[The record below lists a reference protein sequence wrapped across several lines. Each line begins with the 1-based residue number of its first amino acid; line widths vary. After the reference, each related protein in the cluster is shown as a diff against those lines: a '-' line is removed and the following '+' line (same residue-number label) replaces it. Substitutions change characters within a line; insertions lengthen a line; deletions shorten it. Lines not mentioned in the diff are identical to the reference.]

1 MSSAKVLL
9 VDGNAII
16 HRSFHALPPLTTK
29 DGTMV
34 NAVYGFATALLKA
47 LKEIKPTHV
56 VVAFDK
62 KGPTFRDELYEQ
74 YKATRVAAAQ
84 ELYDQIPLAHE
95 LVSAF
100 NFPVVEADSVE
111 ADDVI
116 GTLAKSLTQ
125 AGDRVVILTGDM
137 DTMQLVSDKVS
148 VFTLRKGLSD
158 TVLYTPKEVKE
169 RYGFGPEMIIDYKA
183 LRGDPSDNIPGV
195 KGVGERTATDLILK
209 FGSLENLYRIL
220 EHQPNKAKDLSEKL
234 RLKLLEE
241 KEQAYLSK
249 KLATIKL
256 DVPIRFN
263 LEEAKVKNADAQK
276 LHDLFVKWEFKS
288 LVGKITQLV
297 NEPEEELAEV
307 SRKSADQ
314 GVLLAK
320 EKEKV
325 DYQLIDSEKDFQKF
339 IKELKNQNSFVLD
352 TETTSLN
359 VFEAKLLG
367 ISFAWQPK
375 KAFYVPVENKKWLA
389 ALTPVLENEKIQ
401 KWGHNLKYDA
411 KVLELAGIK
420 LAKQNFDSMIAS
432 YLLNAGSR
440 NHDLDTL
447 AFTEFGHQMI
457 PIENLIGKKGK
468 DLPAT
473 RGKAKQAGQLNMSQV
488 PVEKISEYSC
498 EDADY
503 TLRLA
508 KKFTPQLEH
517 QKLLKLF
524 SEIEMPLV
532 PVLEKLE
539 LNGVKVDKAFLK
551 QLSIKLTKTLNQLE
565 AKIKK
570 IGGADLNVNSPKQL
584 KEVLFSRLKLPV
596 QGIKKTKTGISTAA
610 GELEKLQGTHPIID
624 LILEHRELQK
634 LLSTYIDALPI
645 LIQKQTG
652 RVHTDFNQ
660 TITATGRLSSS
671 NPNFQNLP
679 IRTELGRFIRKAII
693 AEKGFKLISADY
705 SQIELR
711 IVASLAN
718 EKQMIEAFKN
728 GADIHRATAV
738 DIFGIPTEKITDEQ
752 RDAAKEVNF
761 GVLYGMGVWGLASRK
776 KISTQHARDFIDRY
790 FASRPNVQKFL
801 EETKEKAR
809 RLGYVETL
817 FGRKRFMPEMNSSM
831 GQVRAAAERMAVNF
845 PIQGTAADLLKLAM
859 IKVDKGLEKISPKTK
874 MILTVHD
881 ELVFE
886 TPKAEVEKVAKFV
899 KETMDNVY
907 ELKVPIAVEV
917 KVGDN
922 WEEMEEVGF

>member
-1 MSSAKVLL
+1 MSSPKVLL

-47 LKEIKPTHV
+47 LKEIRPTHV
-56 VVAFDK
+56 AVAFDK

-95 LVSAF
+95 LVAAF
-100 NFPVVEADSVE
+100 NFPVVEADGVE

-116 GTLAKSLTQ
+116 GTLAHRLTKE
-125 AGDRVVILTGDM
+125 GDRVVILTGDM

-148 VFTLRKGLSD
+148 VFSLRKGLSD
-158 TVLYTPKEVKE
+158 TVLYTPKEVKD
-169 RYGFGPEMIIDYKA
+169 RYSFGPEKIIDYKA

-195 KGVGERTATDLILK
+195 KGVGEKTATDLILQ
-209 FGSLENLYRIL
+209 FQSIDNMYRIL
-220 EHQPNKAKDLSEKL
+220 EHQPNKAKGLSEKL
-234 RLKLLEE
+234 KLKLMEE

-249 KLATIKL
+249 KLSTIKL
-256 DVPIRFN
+256 DVPIHFDIGV
-263 LEEAKVKNADAQK
+263 AKVKNADAQK

-297 NEPEEELAEV
+297 NEPEEALAEV
-307 SRKSADQ
+307 SQKSADQ
-314 GVLLAK
+314 GVLIAK
-320 EKEKV
+320 AKEKV
-325 DYQLIDSEKDFQKF
+325 DYQLIDSEKAFQKF
-339 IKELKNQNSFVLD
+339 LREAEKQEFFVLD

-367 ISFAWQPK
+367 ISFAWEPK

-389 ALTPVLENEKIQ
+389 ALKPILENAEIQ

-411 KVLELAGIK
+411 KVLDLAGIK
-420 LAKQNFDSMIAS
+420 LANQNFDSMIAS

-440 NHDLDTL
+440 SHDLDTL
-447 AFTEFGHQMI
+447 AFNEFGHQMI

-468 DLPAT
+468 D
-473 RGKAKQAGQLNMSQV
+473 QLNMGQV
-488 PVEKISEYSC
+488 QVAKISEYSC

-508 KKFTPQLEH
+508 KKFSPQLEQ

-524 SEIEMPLV
+524 KEIEMPLI

-551 QLSIKLTKTLNQLE
+551 QLSIKLTKTLNQLG

-570 IGGADLNVNSPKQL
+570 FGGEDLNVNSPKQL
-584 KEVLFSRLKLPV
+584 KEVLFTKLKLSV

-610 GELEKLQGTHPIID
+610 GELEKLQGLHPIID

-634 LLSTYIDALPI
+634 LLSTYIDALPV

-679 IRTELGRFIRKAII
+679 IRTELGRFIRQAII

-718 EKQMIEAFKN
+718 EKQMIEAFEN
-728 GADIHRATAV
+728 GADIHRATAA
-738 DIFGIPTEKITDEQ
+738 DIFGIPPEKITDDQ

-776 KISTQHARDFIDRY
+776 KISTEKARDFIDRY

-801 EETKEKAR
+801 EETKEQAR
-809 RLGYVETL
+809 RKGYVETL

-831 GQVRAAAERMAVNF
+831 GQVRAAAERMAINF

-859 IKVDKGLEKISPKTK
+859 IEVDKGLAAISPKTK

-886 TPKAEVEKVAKFV
+886 TPTADVEKVAKFV
-899 KETMDNVY
+899 QEIMDDVY
-907 ELKVPIAVEV
+907 TLKVPIMVEV

-922 WEEMEEVGF
+922 WEEMEKVSF